1 MSHLSLEENYKCKHN
16 LTGGGKIS
24 FSLSSYM
31 RLHALIKSVC
41 RAAVFMFLLVLP
53 VACQHAHLIPEDEA
67 ETNSRGKNE
76 PTEEPADST
85 IVTPSFDVNGWQ
97 GSVDAEFSF
106 GANEQEG
113 GEE

>member
-16 LTGGGKIS
+16 LIGGGKIS

-41 RAAVFMFLLVLP
+41 RAAVFMCLLVLS
-53 VACQHAHLIPEDEA
+53 VACQQAYLIPEEEA
-67 ETNSRGKNE
+67 EEYSRGKNE
-76 PTEEPADST
+76 PTEESTDST
-85 IVTPSFDVNGWQ
+85 TVIPNFDVNGWQ